1 MGLTLSGGP
10 CGPANPLALT
20 PEEGICLADEPL
32 AAHTT
37 WRIGGRAR
45 WFCRL
50 KTDEALARL
59 LETAAG
65 SGEPVSLLG
74 MGSNILVADEGFPGY
89 VVRLDGDF
97 LRVAIEGAVVTA
109 GGGAVLGGVCAAA
122 ARAGLSGLEPISGI
136 PSSIGGAVRIN
147 AGAYGGEIFDVLE
160 SVRLVS
166 RAGQRREATAAAIP
180 HGYRWTALIET
191 GEIVTR
197 ATMRLTPASRE
208 AIEEKTRSVTE
219 KRRGALPSEPNAGS
233 VFKNPPGDYA
243 GRLIEACGLKGTRV
257 GGAEISTRHANVIV
271 NRSGATSQDV
281 LALMRRMRDEVRER
295 FGVTLVPE
303 VEMLGIEW
311 E

>member
-1 MGLTLSGGP
+1 M
-10 CGPANPLALT
+10 ALALQ
-20 PEEGICLADEPL
+20 EQEGVLLPDEPL
-32 AAHTT
+32 ASHTT

-45 WFCRL
+45 WFCRV
-50 KTDEALARL
+50 KTEGGLGKL
-59 LETAAG
+59 LEAAAA
-65 SGEPVSLLG
+65 SGDPVALLG

-97 LRVAIEGAVVTA
+97 LRVSVEAPTVTA

-147 AGAYGGEIFDVLE
+147 AGAYGGEIFNVLE
-160 SVRLVS
+160 SVRLIARSGV
-166 RAGQRREATAAAIP
+166 RREATAGEIG

-197 ATMRLTPASRE
+197 ATLRLTPASRE

-233 VFKNPPGDYA
+233 VFKNPPEDYA
-243 GRLIEACGLKGTRV
+243 GRLIEACGLKGVRE
-257 GGAEISTRHANVIV
+257 GGAEVSPRHANVIV
-271 NRSGATSQDV
+271 NTGGATSKDV
-281 LALMRRMRDEVRER
+281 LALMRRMRDSVRDK

-311 E
+311 K